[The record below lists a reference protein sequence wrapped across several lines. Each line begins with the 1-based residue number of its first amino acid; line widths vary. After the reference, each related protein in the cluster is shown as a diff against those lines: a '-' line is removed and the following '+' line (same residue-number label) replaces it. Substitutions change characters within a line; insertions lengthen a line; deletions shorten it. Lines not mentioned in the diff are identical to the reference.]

1 MFDLIPDPSSSSA
14 VRKFLFL
21 QFAKELIIDVDHTII
36 LPYLLNAIYFLLIS
50 NSTESTEISVKESL
64 FTDSI
69 KSTCLLPICLWLET
83 LKLVLQHLKTTRK
96 CIGKWFVQLFDS
108 KSKVWPRHQNLRI
121 LLFSLPVGEKQS
133 IAARADPR
141 LARSMKAAS
150 ATATTSTT
158 QQVNTISSSEFSFN
172 STTTYTADLILLH
185 HPFIN
190 RNELVLE
197 AEDVMS
203 KALIWLTSNKSAES
217 TQSGTLFSPSLMA
230 VLAEVVANIAG
241 VRPKYCNN
249 AAAAIAFMISSFAMV
264 GKAGSEV
271 CQQM

>member
-1 MFDLIPDPSSSSA
+1 M
-14 VRKFLFL
+14 
-21 QFAKELIIDVDHTII
+21 
-36 LPYLLNAIYFLLIS
+36 
-50 NSTESTEISVKESL
+50 
-64 FTDSI
+64 
-69 KSTCLLPICLWLET
+69 
-83 LKLVLQHLKTTRK
+83 
-96 CIGKWFVQLFDS
+96 
-108 KSKVWPRHQNLRI
+108 
-121 LLFSLPVGEKQS
+121 LLFSLPLGEKQS

-172 STTTYTADLILLH
+172 STTTYTADLIPLH

-249 AAAAIAFMISSFAMV
+249 AAAAIAFMISSSPMV

-271 CQQM
+271 CQQMSSQERGSLARTTHRLLRLMSVSTSASEPETQAAIGKLRSALTMLESLGIATAATVSSTVPQQSSKKRPLEED